1 MDFIAVSFIPFRKF
15 EVIYLR
21 YSVFSR
27 NIWTEKTV
35 TQYIEELSTNAQNL
49 VAQDTVHYVQ
59 ETGRPNN
66 PGT

>member
-1 MDFIAVSFIPFRKF
+1 M
-15 EVIYLR
+15 

-35 TQYIEELSTNAQNL
+35 TQYIEELSMNAQNS

-66 PGT
+66 PGNKKIIFFSSILETFLKS